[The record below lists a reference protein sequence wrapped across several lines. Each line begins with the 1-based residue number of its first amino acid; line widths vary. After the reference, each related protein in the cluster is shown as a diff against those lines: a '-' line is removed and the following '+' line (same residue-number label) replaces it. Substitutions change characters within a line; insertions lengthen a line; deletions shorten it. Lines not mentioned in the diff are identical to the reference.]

1 MTYNVFGGT
10 LNLAQSINH
19 GSPVS
24 TVYCISVH
32 RIRHLQPS
40 KSSSVAPTVAVSF
53 NRQTNDCPAVHTHC
67 RMLYLLL
74 GCLIVRCRRCVCCRR
89 VRYSIWS
96 RFVLAHSTCIAA
108 AECRLCGARTN
119 VRVINAKDGYFLR
132 GISCGILG
140 CQRCRSVQ
148 SKVSFAVFGLYSI
161 RRLFR

>member
-96 RFVLAHSTCIAA
+96 RFVLAHSTCIGGRRMPSVRSTNERACDKCERWLFSTRNFVRNSRLSTVPFC
-108 AECRLCGARTN
+108 AE
-119 VRVINAKDGYFLR
+119 
-132 GISCGILG
+132 
-140 CQRCRSVQ
+140 
-148 SKVSFAVFGLYSI
+148 
-161 RRLFR
+161 